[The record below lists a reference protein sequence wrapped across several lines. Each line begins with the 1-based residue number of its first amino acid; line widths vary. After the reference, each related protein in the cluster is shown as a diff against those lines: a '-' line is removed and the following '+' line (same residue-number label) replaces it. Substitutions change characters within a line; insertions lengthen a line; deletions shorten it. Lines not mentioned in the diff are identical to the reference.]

1 MSQCGIWEVLEGGL
15 LAENILLLAV
25 APPMIDGLHHKLA
38 TIGAQSHR
46 EKKKRKKNQSTD
58 PFSDCFSY
66 PCLLFVDSLAK
77 LVSNTENLQTMQVLS
92 AVMICGVNRFRFTT

>member
-1 MSQCGIWEVLEGGL
+1 MNPSVFNISPFESKMSQCGIWEVLEGGL

-58 PFSDCFSY
+58 PFSDCFFLS
-66 PCLLFVDSLAK
+66 LFAICRFAS
-77 LVSNTENLQTMQVLS
+77 QT
-92 AVMICGVNRFRFTT
+92 C